1 MSIFFNFKPVFTSG
15 IELPQ
20 ALSLEFHFGKR
31 KDAVVPDQFGGVELE
46 DEFGG
51 VIIEDE
57 PATPPP
63 PRFNDELIAA
73 LPERDRRQLELRSE
87 LAAERGRGE
96 KLQAETEELARQEAS
111 IERFT
116 PTGILNQPERFMRTF
131 GGAANA
137 PEMPERFQAGQPVFP
152 IEAPQGTNA
161 MAGLGQL
168 GVGLLNTLQTP
179 EMIVTA
185 PAMINPVGR
194 ALMGMEMGKE
204 IPGQIARGAEVVGDI
219 ATTPAEKVV
228 ATGEPII
235 AAGMTALLSGQGQVR
250 IPPQIRATIEQS
262 KTTLPK
268 AAAAAEEAVVKKGA
282 TTVDLVVEEKLPT
295 LKQTPFD
302 TSGMTPAELLRHEKF
317 IEGAFGEKPIEVT
330 AKSAIQKAE
339 GAGVELRQEA
349 PAQEAPLKPR
359 LVPVLETASGKLY
372 PGPSHT
378 KAAEAARA
386 KINSDFAEGKITRE
400 EFIKELTEVLEA
412 DEAVDTQHKMLDL
425 NTGKTV
431 EQGPGRVQSFN
442 LDPKE
447 TAANLRELQDK
458 GIAAPKVEVAGQMI
472 DRINQLPVE
481 EAVKLN
487 QRPEM
492 YRELGLKP
500 EDASALQKASDN
512 AFARF
517 EAFLDAGNE
526 AAAQAEMGRG
536 VFFNGAIE
544 WANKKGPNYER
555 GIAETAAPKEAPTPQ
570 LAAQGVGAI
579 PENVPTA
586 RPATAQEGVGG
597 SQKQPWQMSNDE
609 FFDKVV
615 SQRSSVVT
623 TEGKVI
629 TGTDHGDARLR
640 AEEMGLNVGKG
651 EELGQRAGWKA
662 FGQNILASELETGA
676 ARKRIIEQALKEGKP
691 VPPEVLADYPNLQAV
706 RQSESPQRAVAF
718 LERESEAQGLG
729 RSSLPPT
736 VADVRAARPAAQ
748 WQLKPDPEAKHRQIV
763 ISKSGSNLGTVGLTP
778 KGDWRVFGDPSPKR
792 FKSAEAAAD
801 QLITDLHPGL
811 GKQNPYFDRQ
821 SEAQG
826 LGELSTPPTVA
837 DVRAQRARDTGAPP
851 PVEPPKPSAAASP
864 APGPR
869 GTLDDVYGIFETD
882 PKPSPTIKQRVI
894 KASEAFR
901 TGLSSSFRPLNKLV
915 EDVAKQYGLPLKK
928 ADLSGLFEQLKG
940 SSGKAEADIYR
951 FDQDV
956 SKLVKGSEKDFNAH
970 LFLRRSLDRLEQDA
984 ARGETRRAVS
994 GYTIPELQSKLA
1006 TLEAKLTPEQRA
1018 SFKTAADSFQRHMD
1032 EALKLQVDSGRMSP
1046 EVYTAIKEGNQF
1058 YAPFKVMKYLEETAR
1073 PAGTG
1078 RRIDTPASFV
1088 KAMEGIESPDFK
1100 LGDML
1105 AAARQNISLSR
1116 VLAEKNK
1123 AMQNF
1128 TDLAALDTEGLFL
1141 KKLKSGQEAP
1151 QGMEAVNVFE
1161 NGVQERYVVNPDV
1174 ATAVQVHGPQSGTLL
1189 ARIAGNIFRA
1199 GATTFNLPFQVSNL
1213 MADIPRQALV
1223 SKYGLRGVTDLVR
1236 YPLDFAES
1244 VFSSFAGNFG
1254 IKNKLYLDF
1263 LDSGVAGSTVQQYLT
1278 PDALRFKP
1286 ETAQSKTKAFAK
1298 SVLNTIPEFTN
1309 AIEQVSKIVGVKRAM
1324 RFEGKETGAQLAREI
1339 PEAIT
1344 EIRRFSGSPDF
1355 GRSGKWTDQARL
1367 NLLYMF
1373 FNARVQGT
1381 IADVGR
1387 LTGRDGAGM
1396 ARKTWFKVGT
1406 AIGLPTVYVYLMNN
1420 SDEYKEDY
1428 AKRPEQEKR
1437 NYWLIPKDSFI
1448 TNSTGEKMRDYWRIP
1463 KRESAKWVGNFVEA
1477 GMEFAQERDP
1487 KHFAEWGGTMLEE
1500 VFPVN
1505 IQGDTAQQRLESMGA
1520 SLNPVIKAPLEVAT
1534 GRDMYRHRN
1543 IVPKTMEK
1551 ASPELQYTDRTAE
1564 VFKKLGEA
1572 MPDVAPEVFRSPLM
1586 LENMTKNMTAGLITQ
1601 FLPRKPVEGRSDL
1614 ENTPLGARFQ
1624 AVPYTDSSEFD
1635 ERMDKLE
1642 RETADEQLTRF
1653 RNADKLLK
1661 ENKDAGLKVLVQ
1673 KSIAAHGPDRKQ
1685 VEKVV
1690 DLWTAEQRGITPQER
1705 RIMALPTQQRAEF
1718 IIGELTGKTPEQRAA
1733 LIRTYAIKRILTEG
1747 VAEQMIAQG
1756 FK

>member
-1 MSIFFNFKPVFTSG
+1 MPT
-15 IELPQ
+15 
-20 ALSLEFHFGKR
+20 AW
-31 KDAVVPDQFGGVELE
+31 
-46 DEFGG
+46 DEFEA
-51 VIIEDE
+51 VESTPKWDDFE
-57 PATPPP
+57 PDTESPPP

-87 LAAERGRGE
+87 LAAERGRGDV
-96 KLQAETEELARQEAS
+96 LQAEAEDLARQERS
-111 IERFT
+111 IKRFT
-116 PTGILNQPERFMRTF
+116 ARGMANQPERIMRAVA
-131 GGAANA
+131 GVGAV
-137 PEMPERFQAGQPVFP
+137 EEVPERFDPAKPHEAIFP
-152 IEAPQGTNA
+152 IPMPQGTNF

-179 EMIVTA
+179 EMLVTA

-219 ATTPAEKVV
+219 STTPAEKVV

-250 IPPQIRATIEQS
+250 IPPEVRVKIEQA
-262 KTTLPK
+262 KQVIDQAKQTGLTK
-268 AAAAAEEAVVKKGA
+268 AAAAAEEAVVKGA
-282 TTVDLVVEEKLPT
+282 D
-295 LKQTPFD
+295 
-302 TSGMTPAELLRHEKF
+302 
-317 IEGAFGEKPIEVT
+317 
-330 AKSAIQKAE
+330 AIQKAE
-339 GAGVELRQEA
+339 AKAPVEEGTGVELRQEA
-349 PAQEAPLKPR
+349 PAQEAPVKPR

-447 TAANLRELQDK
+447 TAVNLRELQEK
-458 GIAAPKVEVAGQMI
+458 GIKPPETVPGAELVKRIEMLPNAEAA
-472 DRINQLPVE
+472 
-481 EAVKLN
+481 KLR
-487 QRPEM
+487 QGPEM
-492 YRELGLKP
+492 YKDLALTP
-500 EDASALQKASDN
+500 EDVPALKKASDE
-512 AFARF
+512 AFARSDQF
-517 EAFLDAGNE
+517 GEAGNYE
-526 AAAQAEMGRG
+526 SATAEMGKG

-555 GIAETAAPKEAPTPQ
+555 GIAETAKAPQ
-570 LAAQGVGAI
+570 LAAEGVGAI

-586 RPATAQEGVGG
+586 RAPIAQEGVGG
-597 SQKQPWQMSNDE
+597 GSGVAESGRISKDE
-609 FFDKVV
+609 VMGQLSAVFGGSLKKRQIEAMLDNPN
-615 SQRSSVVT
+615 SSVAV
-623 TEGKVI
+623 KVI
-629 TGTDHGDARLR
+629 LQEGFPPSHWRNLAQEFGGTPEAAHSAALVRGVEMLDQAKR
-640 AEEMGLNVGKG
+640 A
-651 EELGQRAGWKA
+651 LG
-662 FGQNILASELETGA
+662 IET
-676 ARKRIIEQALKEGKP
+676 KEPIATEVVKP
-691 VPPEVLADYPNLQAV
+691 ATNATSTPGSITE
-706 RQSESPQRAVAF
+706 PQRAAAF
-718 LERESEAQGLG
+718 FERESEAQGLG

-736 VADVRAARPAAQ
+736 VEDVRA
-748 WQLKPDPEAKHRQIV
+748 
-763 ISKSGSNLGTVGLTP
+763 S
-778 KGDWRVFGDPSPKR
+778 
-792 FKSAEAAAD
+792 
-801 QLITDLHPGL
+801 
-811 GKQNPYFDRQ
+811 
-821 SEAQG
+821 
-826 LGELSTPPTVA
+826 
-837 DVRAQRARDTGAPP
+837 RARDAAPP
-851 PVEPPKPSAAASP
+851 PMTTVEAIKRATELVGKAELERVAKSLMPKDGKGLTLAGRPTEALAMEWAARMIVRDNKGAGKPPAPPKPPSPPSPSP

-915 EDVAKQYGLPLKK
+915 EDIAKQYGLPLKK
-928 ADLSGLFEQLKG
+928 ADLAGLFEQLKG

-994 GYTIPELQSKLA
+994 GYTVPELQSKLA
-1006 TLEAKLTPEQRA
+1006 TLEVKLTPEQRT

-1046 EVYTAIKEGNQF
+1046 EVYQAIKDGNQF

-1123 AMQNF
+1123 AMQNI

-1161 NGVQERYVVNPDV
+1161 NGVQERYAVNPDV

-1213 MADIPRQALV
+1213 LADIPRQALI

-1236 YPLDFAES
+1236 YPLDFVES

-1263 LDSGVAGSTVQQYLT
+1263 LDSGVAGSTVQQHLT
-1278 PDALRFKP
+1278 PDALRFRP

-1298 SVLNTIPEFTN
+1298 SVLNTIPEFAN
-1309 AIEQVSKIVGVKRAM
+1309 AIEQTSKIVGVKRAM
-1324 RFEGKETGAQLAREI
+1324 RLEKVINAETGQMEGIGSGKALAQFA

-1387 LTGRDGAGM
+1387 LTGWDGAGM

-1406 AIGLPTVYVYLMNN
+1406 AIGLPSVYVYLMNN

-1448 TNSTGEKMRDYWRIP
+1448 TSSSGEKMRDYWRIP

-1477 GMEFAQERDP
+1477 GMDFAQQRDP
-1487 KHFAEWGGTMLEE
+1487 ERFGDWAGTMLEE

-1505 IQGDTAQQRLESMGA
+1505 IQGETAQQRLESVGA
-1520 SLNPVIKAPLEVAT
+1520 SLNPIIKAPLEIAT

-1543 IVPKTMEK
+1543 IVPETMKK

-1564 VFKKLGEA
+1564 VFKQLAQA

-1614 ENTPLGARFQ
+1614 ENTPLGQRFQ
-1624 AVPYTDSSEFD
+1624 AVPYTDSSEFED
-1635 ERMDKLE
+1635 RMEKLE

-1661 ENKDAGLKVLVQ
+1661 ENKGQDLKALVQ
-1673 KSIAAHGPDRKQ
+1673 KSIAAHGADRKQ
-1685 VEKVV
+1685 VEKLV

-1705 RIMALPTQQRAEF
+1705 RIMALPVAQRAEY
-1718 IIGELTGKTPEQRAA
+1718 IIGELSGKTPEQRAA
-1733 LIRTYAIKRILTEG
+1733 IIRSYATKRILTEG
-1747 VAEQMIAQG
+1747 VAEQMLAQG